1 LPFSIPLEIDNNT
14 VQKEREGVY
23 LVSMKI
29 TYNDDLRVPH
39 ELIVNKKVNLELK
52 HKPSSTEA
60 QNLGFISGT
69 DLGLKGLTIITITAI
84 AAIIIVLVFI
94 IKRIQ
99 KKRRLKSKLEELSGS
114 RNMDLFSSKNS
125 ITSNDRERIFRDVKL
140 DRKEEEGSDKT
151 L

>member
-1 LPFSIPLEIDNNT
+1 
-14 VQKEREGVY
+14 
-23 LVSMKI
+23 
-29 TYNDDLRVPH
+29 LRVPH

-52 HKPSSTEA
+52 QKPSGTDT
-60 QNLGFISGT
+60 QNLGSISGI
-69 DLGLKGLTIITITAI
+69 DLGLKGLVIITITAI

-99 KKRRLKSKLEELSGS
+99 KKRRLKSRLDELSGS

-125 ITSNDRERIFRDVKL
+125 ITSNDRERISKDIKF